1 MTAPSLIRKHKDL
14 VLVYMMFIFLYM
26 TVGTIN
32 PYIALFYSQQGLTP
46 GQIGVISSVGPVATI
61 LLQTAWGTFADR
73 TSRKG
78 VLCFALIG
86 SAVCASLYLLGASF
100 LYTLIIAL
108 LFTVFNMAVE
118 PMAAA
123 LGLDFCVKT
132 NRNYAPIRMGGTI
145 GFFLPAFLFFA
156 IFEKD
161 LKYVFLVYAIL
172 CALSCAATLLFPLKQ
187 EKEAPA
193 KEKEG
198 KKTNM
203 FSLIGDPLVIFLL
216 VSNMVAFMGSSC
228 YTYLPLYAQQ
238 LGFSEALCGALP
250 SIAAVPEVILF
261 LTIDKALT
269 KIKPKTMIVGALLLQ
284 CVRLMFTYVSGY
296 CGAMTL
302 PVLMVGQLLQAFT
315 YLPCY
320 YCAAMMIHERFPAN
334 LKSTAQTLL
343 ALATTGVGRV
353 LANLVGGWL
362 SEPDVL
368 GLQNTFL
375 VFSLLVA
382 VSVIPV
388 ILLSLKVKTG
398 GAEHM

>member
-1 MTAPSLIRKHKDL
+1 MHASGTVQKNKDL
-14 VLVYMMFIFLYM
+14 LFVYLMFIFIYM
-26 TVGTIN
+26 TVGTYN
-32 PYIALFYSQQGLTP
+32 PYIALFYESQGLTP
-46 GQIGVISSVGPVATI
+46 LQIGAISSVGPVATI

-78 VLCFALIG
+78 VLCLALIG
-86 SAVCASLYLLGASF
+86 SAAAAALYLLSASF
-100 LYTLIIAL
+100 IYTLVIAL
-108 LFTVFNMAVE
+108 LFTVFNMAIE

-123 LGLDFCVKT
+123 LGLDFCAKT
-132 NRNYAPIRMGGTI
+132 GRNYAPIRMGGTI

-156 IFEKD
+156 LFEKD
-161 LKYVFLVYAIL
+161 LKYVFLIFAIL
-172 CALSCAATLLFPLKQ
+172 CALSCAVTLLFPLKQ
-187 EKEAPA
+187 EKTGAA
-193 KEKEG
+193 AEKEG
-198 KKTNM
+198 KKVSM
-203 FSLIGDPLVIFLL
+203 FSLISDPLIIFLL

-228 YTYLPLYAQQ
+228 YTYLPLYAKS

-250 SIAAVPEVILF
+250 SIAAVPEILLF

-269 KIKPKTMIVGALLLQ
+269 KVKPRTMILGALMLQ
-284 CVRLMFTYVSGY
+284 AVRLMFTYISGF

-320 YCAAMMIHERFPAN
+320 YCAFPAN

-362 SEPDVL
+362 SEPEVL
-368 GLQNTFL
+368 GLQSTFL

-382 VSVIPV
+382 ASILPV
-388 ILLSLKVKTG
+388 YLLARKVKTG
-398 GAEHM
+398 AGQDIRM